1 MFSLRPFVTFFLG
14 VTKWSEKD
22 LDVCFSVVFKL
33 GADRQ
38 MSIIKLKSV
47 QSGVADLSPCCKKWI
62 DSLTKL
68 LRLSVTP
75 KALQLSFYFFFSFSS
90 VLLDGL
96 TKVICVFFFYFSFRI
111 MWPISDLLTSYAV
124 CFQAMYFRKNN
135 SNGWLKLEHAKSCS
149 LVFAL
154 HNAYRTKLDR
164 VMAYY

>member
-1 MFSLRPFVTFFLG
+1 MFSLRLFVTFFRG
-14 VTKWSEKD
+14 VTKWPEKD

-47 QSGVADLSPCCKKWI
+47 QSGVADLSSCCKKWI

-124 CFQAMYFRKNN
+124 CFQAMYFR
-135 SNGWLKLEHAKSCS
+135 NGWLKLEHVKSCS

-164 VMAYY
+164 VMANY

>member
-1 MFSLRPFVTFFLG
+1 MFSLRPFVHFFRG
-14 VTKWSEKD
+14 VTKWPEKD

-47 QSGVADLSPCCKKWI
+47 QSGVADLSSCCKKWI

-68 LRLSVTP
+68 
-75 KALQLSFYFFFSFSS
+75 LQLSFYFFFSFSS

-154 HNAYRTKLDR
+154 HNAYRTKLDK